1 MPTAP
6 SLSLFLEQGI
16 KPLALTHQ
24 LTLPRC
30 FISYAWG
37 AAGPTQDALHA
48 WLENLHNDL
57 STLGC
62 QVKLDIKTMQETV
75 ATYMAEEV
83 KHASVIFIVCT
94 PALKARASEGKAGE
108 LSAQALDQL
117 QEEQLDAYGFNNLQK
132 ELWHIRQR
140 YQQKKARVF
149 LLLREGDFNTAI
161 PKNFLSLSDFLV
173 RDMREGTDY
182 TDRLVGLSNPLGLV
196 PSMLGIADNPS
207 LPLYQAYAH
216 RLRCFAA
223 PDSDVLTRSAL
234 QLQAQSQRFAQEIEL
249 DQLQHF
255 YVPLDAQISA
265 GPGGQRHELAEKI
278 QDFLHA
284 PAHKKQKVCLLLG
297 HAGAGKTTYGWLLYQ
312 QLWQAYV
319 PYHEEPVLA
328 VRIDLKQF
336 SCEQAKQSVETVLK
350 RDYDLNEEE
359 IKTLKRSNA
368 HFVFIFDG
376 YDELAGG
383 GFFNPYQDNH
393 LAGWGQSVK
402 VIIGCRIEYVTG
414 HDYRTLLGPGGE
426 HNRLQISEWYV
437 SALSADQINDYLVKS
452 DRQGRLAAPLADYQ
466 AFLKDT
472 PGLNE
477 LIETPFILNVL
488 ISAYPALLA
497 KVGALSR
504 PLTRSDLYEAFM
516 EAWFSKEKQKLI
528 ESVGSQIAQH
538 HLEKSFLRFSRE
550 LAFAM
555 YHAQVNVVT
564 YHDRSEQLWGSESDS
579 ESEAAGSS
587 SPWAKFF
594 TDKDARIRHA
604 RRGCPLRCVGGN
616 TYGFLHQSFLEYFV
630 ADELWRV
637 LLKINPAQPKTIDT
651 ALNRW
656 GARYLTHPEMPVV
669 IDFIAK
675 RLQAIEPSLRGGAIS
690 EKLYALVATSKRALT
705 RRLSPEHLQTRRHA
719 ASNAITILNMA
730 GKSFALKALDHAD
743 FFTHIQ
749 IPYAW
754 LQTAE
759 LSGVDM
765 QGSDVSHSI
774 LIGAKLTGANF
785 GDADMTGVRLNQ
797 YPTFKVNEMI
807 TAMAL
812 SADGQ
817 QLAVGQW
824 DDITLYRRE
833 GRDWVVSAVL
843 TGHTELVTSVAFSPA
858 GNQVV
863 SGSRDKT
870 LRLWGVDG
878 TAGAVLAGHT
888 DRVTSVAFS
897 PSGKQVVSGSY
908 DGTLRLWGVDG
919 TAGVVLAGHENH
931 VTSVAFSPSGDQVV
945 SGSTDKTLRLWGV
958 DGTAGPVLTGHT
970 ESVTSV
976 AFSPAGD
983 QVVSGS
989 FDKTLRL
996 WGVDGTAGPM
1006 LAGHTDCWV
1015 WSVAFSPA
1023 GDQVVSG
1030 SWDKTLRLWG
1040 VDGTAGPV
1048 LTGHTG
1054 GVTSVAFS
1062 PSGKQVVSGS
1072 DDKTLRL
1079 WGVDGS
1085 TVGAVLAGHTEMVT
1099 SVAFSPSGKQ
1109 VVSGSYD
1116 GTLRLWGVDGTAGPV
1131 LTEHTGAVTSVAF
1144 SPAGDQLVSG
1154 SGDGTLRLWQ
1164 RNRKGAWY
1172 QLWQLPR
1179 NTMLHANDTQ
1189 FQGVSGLSADN
1200 AKVFEELG
1208 ANVSARAA
1216 PPANTL
1222 NTQTQGLFAR
1232 SQLVPVDEVL
1242 PPRNRKGRCALM

>member
-265 GPGGQRHELAEKI
+265 GPGRQRHELAEKI

-564 YHDRSEQLWGSESDS
+564 YHDRNEQLWGSESGS

-594 TDKDARIRHA
+594 TDKDARTRHA

-785 GDADMTGVRLNQ
+785 GNADMTGVRLNQ
-797 YPTFKVNEMI
+797 YPTLKVDKSVA
-807 TAMAL
+807 TMAL

-817 QLAVGQW
+817 QLAVAQKS
-824 DDITLYRRE
+824 DVVLYRRE

-843 TGHTELVTSVAFSPA
+843 TGHT
-858 GNQVV
+858 
-863 SGSRDKT
+863 
-870 LRLWGVDG
+870 
-878 TAGAVLAGHT
+878 
-888 DRVTSVAFS
+888 DRV
-897 PSGKQVVSGSY
+897 
-908 DGTLRLWGVDG
+908 
-919 TAGVVLAGHENH
+919 E
-931 VTSVAFSPSGDQVV
+931 
-945 SGSTDKTLRLWGV
+945 
-958 DGTAGPVLTGHT
+958 
-970 ESVTSV
+970 SV

-989 FDKTLRL
+989 YDY
-996 WGVDGTAGPM
+996 
-1006 LAGHTDCWV
+1006 
-1015 WSVAFSPA
+1015 
-1023 GDQVVSG
+1023 
-1030 SWDKTLRLWG
+1030 TLRLWG

-1054 GVTSVAFS
+1054 GVLSVAFSPAGDQVVSGSWDNTLRLWGVDGTAGPVLVGHADAVTSVAFS
-1062 PSGKQVVSGS
+1062 PVGDQVVSGGDYTVRLWGVDGTAGVVLTGHTGAVLSVAFSPAGDQVVSGSNDKTLRLWGVDGTPGPVLAGHTDDVTSVAFSPAGDQVVSGS

-1079 WGVDGS
+1079 WGVDG
-1085 TVGAVLAGHTEMVT
+1085 TAGPVLAGHTNYVT
-1099 SVAFSPSGKQ
+1099 SVAFSPAGDQ
-1109 VVSGSYD
+1109 VVSGSKD
-1116 GTLRLWGVDGTAGPV
+1116 KTLRLWGVDGTAGPV
-1131 LTEHTGAVTSVAF
+1131 LVGHEGTVTSVAC
-1144 SPAGDQLVSG
+1144 SPAGDQVVSG
-1154 SGDGTLRLWQ
+1154 SGTLRLWQ
-1164 RNRKGAWY
+1164 RNRKGAWH

-1179 NTMLHANDTQ
+1179 NNVLHAKDTQ

-1208 ANVSARAA
+1208 ANVSVVVE
-1216 PPANTL
+1216 PPAKNTPRA
-1222 NTQTQGLFAR
+1222 QTQGLFAPPPQ
-1232 SQLVPVDEVL
+1232 SVPVDEVL
-1242 PPRNRKGRCALM
+1242 PPRNRKGCCALM